1 MKKKILAVLLS
12 LVMILSVFPVSA
24 FAEAEPEII
33 LYVTPD
39 KTEAK
44 IGDVV
49 TYTISMWWKNP
60 ILCFEYDVVFP
71 EGLEYVKGSGKAV
84 DGTAVLLGLDGYAF
98 TDSQESLNGGLRTN
112 GYKAEAFAMPS
123 GYDEVALTVLK
134 AKVTDEAV
142 GKDLSVELQFEDT
155 FLSGA
160 DEIISNVSVV
170 NRVKV
175 TAEDAVHS
183 HTEVIDEAVEADCIN
198 TGLTEGSHC
207 SECGEILISQDVI
220 PANGHTEVTETVDGK
235 VVVSCSVCGKVL
247 SETSLP
253 EISDDTWVALYIT
266 PDKTNVKAGDE
277 INYTVSMWWRE
288 PIICFEYD
296 VVLPAGL
303 EFVTGS
309 GSIVNATRSLL
320 GGLEGYYWTE
330 ECFDGGYRTNGFHSL
345 PFAMPEGYDMVDMTT
360 FKVKV
365 TESVSEGD
373 NLEIDANHFAMAD
386 SNFEVIE
393 AVEVLN
399 TVTVTVAH
407 TCKAENL
414 VFHAGTEADCVNDG
428 IKDSYVCQ
436 CGKIYLDEN
445 AANEVSEEELV
456 ISALGH
462 TEVTDEGVE
471 AGCTNTG
478 LSEGKHC
485 SVCGEVLVAQE
496 EISALGHTEKTETI
510 PATCTSDG
518 KTTTACT
525 VCGETLSEETIP
537 ASGHTEV
544 IDEAVEP
551 DCENDGLTE
560 GKRCSVCGEI
570 LVAQEVVPALG
581 HSYETEVTAPDC
593 TEKGYTTY
601 TCTVCGD
608 NFVSDYVDALGHTEK
623 TTIIDATCTEDG
635 KTTTVCTVCGETV
648 SEETIPAPGHTEVV
662 DEAVAPDCINTGLT
676 EGKHCEV
683 CGEIL
688 VAQEEIPALGHTEVI
703 DEAVTPDCTNEGLT
717 EGKHCSV
724 CGEVLVAQEEVPAL
738 GHTEVI
744 DEAVEPDCEND
755 GLTEGKRCSVCG
767 EILVAQEVVPALGH
781 SYETEVTAPDCTE
794 KGYTTYTCT
803 VCGDNFVS
811 DYVDALG
818 HTEKTTIIDATC
830 TEDGKTTT
838 VCTVCGETVSEE
850 TIPAP
855 GHTEVVDEAVAPDC
869 INTGLTEGKHC
880 EVCGEILVA
889 QEEIPALGHTEVID
903 EAVTPDCTNEGLTEG
918 KHCEVCGEVLV
929 AQEEVPALGHT
940 EVVDEAVAP
949 DCVNT
954 GLTEGRHC
962 SVCGETIVAQEVVPA
977 LGHTYDS
984 GYTPPTCTEPGK
996 ITGSCTVCGETFSEQ
1011 EIPATG
1017 HTEVIDEA
1025 VTPDCTNEGLTEGK
1039 HCEVCGEVLV
1049 AQETVPALG
1058 HTEVID
1064 EAVTPD
1070 CTNEGLTEGK
1080 HCEVCGEVLVAQETV
1095 PALGHTEVIDEAVTP
1110 DCTNE
1115 GLTEGKHCEV
1125 CGEILVAQETVPALG
1140 HTEVIDEAVAPDCT
1154 NEGLTEGKHCEVC
1167 SEVLVA
1173 QETVPALGH
1182 TESEAVTENNV
1193 SPDCVND
1200 GSYDTV
1206 VYCTVCESEL
1216 SRETITV
1223 PALGHT
1229 EVIDEAV
1236 EPDCVNTGLTEGK
1249 HCEVCGEV
1257 LVAQEEVPALG
1268 HTEVI
1273 DEAVT
1278 PDCTNE
1284 GLTEGKHCE
1293 VCGEILTAQE
1303 TVPALGHT
1311 PADAVEENSVRP
1323 TPTQDGS
1330 YDMVT
1335 YCSVCGEELE
1345 RKTVVIPATGHTP
1358 GEWVEENR
1366 KEATCTENGSYDRVI
1381 YCVDEGCDGVELS
1394 RETFVIYATGHV
1406 KGEWTETK
1414 APTCTAMGEE
1424 TIFCT
1429 ACGEV
1434 LETRE
1439 TEKLSHSYGEWIPL
1453 TEADCTHAGSQ
1464 YRECADCDAKETGL
1478 IPALGHTEGTWK
1490 ETKAATCTGAGEE
1503 TLFCTVCGGIVDTR
1517 ETEKLPHSYGEW
1529 ISLTE
1534 ADCIHD
1540 GSQYRECADCDA
1552 KETDVIPALGHS
1564 YEAVATAPTM
1574 TSEGYTT
1581 YTCSVCGDSY
1591 VDDIVPPLT
1600 AVITGTVTSF
1610 RSDTDEIT
1618 IELIADGETDPAYT
1632 IVVTGNS
1639 AEYSLDGVT
1648 AGEYILRVSKKDHVT
1663 REYAITVES
1672 QESVVDL
1679 KIHLVGDVDGNGKV
1693 NTIDASKANAHAR
1706 GVQYL
1711 GDYESS
1717 CGDVN
1722 FDTRLNTPD
1731 VARINAHARSVE
1743 FLW

>member
-39 KTEAK
+39 KAEAK

-207 SECGEILISQDVI
+207 SECGEILIAQDVI

-266 PDKTNVKAGDE
+266 PDKTDVKAGDE

-393 AVEVLN
+393 AIEVKN
-399 TVTVTVAH
+399 TVVATVAH
-407 TCKAENL
+407 ICKAENL

-445 AANEVSEEELV
+445 AVNEVSEEELV

-485 SVCGEVLVAQE
+485 SVCGEVLVSQE
-496 EISALGHTEKTETI
+496 KIPALGHTEKTETI

-525 VCGETLSEETIP
+525 VCGEIISEETIP

-662 DEAVAPDCINTGLT
+662 DEAVAPDCTNTGLT

-688 VAQEEIPALGHTEVI
+688 VAQEVVPALGHTEVI
-703 DEAVTPDCTNEGLT
+703 DEAVEPDCTNEGLT

-744 DEAVEPDCEND
+744 DEAVEPDC
-755 GLTEGKRCSVCG
+755 
-767 EILVAQEVVPALGH
+767 
-781 SYETEVTAPDCTE
+781 
-794 KGYTTYTCT
+794 
-803 VCGDNFVS
+803 
-811 DYVDALG
+811 
-818 HTEKTTIIDATC
+818 
-830 TEDGKTTT
+830 
-838 VCTVCGETVSEE
+838 
-850 TIPAP
+850 
-855 GHTEVVDEAVAPDC
+855 
-869 INTGLTEGKHC
+869 
-880 EVCGEILVA
+880 
-889 QEEIPALGHTEVID
+889 
-903 EAVTPDCTNEGLTEG
+903 TNE
-918 KHCEVCGEVLV
+918 
-929 AQEEVPALGHT
+929 
-940 EVVDEAVAP
+940 
-949 DCVNT
+949 

-1039 HCEVCGEVLV
+1039 HCSVCGVVLV
-1049 AQETVPALG
+1049 AQEEVPALG

-1064 EAVTPD
+1064 EAVTPDCTNEGLTEGKHCEVCGEILVAQEEVPALGHTEVIDEAVAPD

-1095 PALGHTEVIDEAVTP
+1095 PALGHTEVIDEAVAP

-1125 CGEILVAQETVPALG
+1125 CG
-1140 HTEVIDEAVAPDCT
+1140 
-1154 NEGLTEGKHCEVC
+1154 
-1167 SEVLVA
+1167 EVLVA

-1257 LVAQEEVPALG
+1257 LEAQEEVPALG

-1358 GEWVEENR
+1358 GEWVQENR

-1429 ACGEV
+1429 VCGEV
-1434 LETRE
+1434 LEMRE

-1639 AEYSLDGVT
+1639 AEYSLENVE

-1672 QESVVDL
+1672 QESVIDL

-1711 GDYESS
+1711 DDYEAS

>member
-1 MKKKILAVLLS
+1 MKKKFLAVLLS

-24 FAEAEPEII
+24 FAEAGPEII

-39 KTEAK
+39 KSEAK

-60 ILCFEYDVVFP
+60 IICFEYDVVFP
-71 EGLEYVKGSGKAV
+71 VGLEYVGDSGRTV
-84 DGTAVLLGLDGYAF
+84 DGVSDLLGLDGYAF
-98 TDSQESLNGGLRTN
+98 TDAHSGFNDGLRTN
-112 GYKAEAFAMPS
+112 GYRAEAFAMPS

-134 AKVTDEAV
+134 AKVTEEALE
-142 GKDLSVELQFEDT
+142 KDLSVELLFDDT
-155 FLSGA
+155 FMNA
-160 DEIISNVSVV
+160 ENEIVTDVNVV

-175 TAEDAVHS
+175 TAEDDVHS
-183 HTEVIDEAVEADCIN
+183 HTEVIDEAVEADCTN
-198 TGLTEGSHC
+198 TGLTQGSHC
-207 SECGEILISQDVI
+207 ENCGEILTPQDFI
-220 PANGHTEVTETVDGK
+220 PALGHTEVTETVDGK
-235 VVVSCSVCGKVL
+235 VVVSCSVCGEVL

-266 PDKTNVKAGDE
+266 PDKTDVKIGDE

-309 GSIVNATRSLL
+309 GSIVNETRSLL

-373 NLEIDANHFAMAD
+373 SLELNANHFAMAD

-393 AVEVLN
+393 AIEVKN
-399 TVTVTVAH
+399 TVVATVAH

-436 CGKIYLDEN
+436 CGKLYLDEN
-445 AANEVSEEELV
+445 GVNEVSEEQLV

-462 TEVTDEGVE
+462 TEVTDAGVAPDCTSEGLTEGKHCYVCGEVLTAQEEIPALGHTEKTETVPATCTEDGKTTVVCTVCGEILSEETISAFGHTEISDEAVE
-471 AGCTNTG
+471 PDCENTG
-478 LSEGKHC
+478 LTEGKHC
-485 SVCGEVLVAQE
+485 SVCGEILIAQE
-496 EISALGHTEKTETI
+496 EI
-510 PATCTSDG
+510 
-518 KTTTACT
+518 
-525 VCGETLSEETIP
+525 
-537 ASGHTEV
+537 
-544 IDEAVEP
+544 
-551 DCENDGLTE
+551 
-560 GKRCSVCGEI
+560 
-570 LVAQEVVPALG
+570 PALG

-601 TCTVCGD
+601 TCSVCGD
-608 NFVSDYVDALGHTEK
+608 KFISDYVDEYGHTEK
-623 TTIIDATCTEDG
+623 TETTPATCTEDG
-635 KTTTVCTVCGETV
+635 KTTVTCTVCGETL
-648 SEETIPAPGHTEVV
+648 SEETIS
-662 DEAVAPDCINTGLT
+662 
-676 EGKHCEV
+676 
-683 CGEIL
+683 
-688 VAQEEIPALGHTEVI
+688 ALGHTEVI
-703 DEAVTPDCTNEGLT
+703 DEAV
-717 EGKHCSV
+717 
-724 CGEVLVAQEEVPAL
+724 
-738 GHTEVI
+738 
-744 DEAVEPDCEND
+744 
-755 GLTEGKRCSVCG
+755 
-767 EILVAQEVVPALGH
+767 
-781 SYETEVTAPDCTE
+781 
-794 KGYTTYTCT
+794 
-803 VCGDNFVS
+803 
-811 DYVDALG
+811 DA
-818 HTEKTTIIDATC
+818 
-830 TEDGKTTT
+830 
-838 VCTVCGETVSEE
+838 
-850 TIPAP
+850 
-855 GHTEVVDEAVAPDC
+855 
-869 INTGLTEGKHC
+869 
-880 EVCGEILVA
+880 
-889 QEEIPALGHTEVID
+889 
-903 EAVTPDCTNEGLTEG
+903 DCTNEGLTEG
-918 KHCEVCGEVLV
+918 KHCEVCGEILT
-929 AQEEVPALGHT
+929 AQETIPALGHTEGEAVVENNISPDCVNDGSYDTVVYCTVCGAELSRETFTVPALGHT
-940 EVVDEAVAP
+940 EVVDEAVEPDCTNTGLTEGRHCEACAEVLAEQEIIPALGHTEIIDEAVAP
-949 DCVNT
+949 DCENT

-962 SVCGETIVAQEVVPA
+962 SVCGEVLVAQETVPA

-1017 HTEVIDEA
+1017 HKPGEWIVTVQATCTETGEQIKTCTVCGSVVATEEIPAPGHTEIIDAA
-1025 VTPDCTNEGLTEGK
+1025 VAPDCTNEGLTEGK
-1039 HCEVCGEVLV
+1039 HCEVCGEVL
-1049 AQETVPALG
+1049 AEQEVIPALG

-1064 EAVTPD
+1064 EAVAPD
-1070 CTNEGLTEGK
+1070 CTNGGLTEGK
-1080 HCEVCGEVLVAQETV
+1080 HCEVCGEILVSQEEVPALGHAEVIDEAVAPDCTNGGLTEGKHCEVCGEILVSQETVPARGHIQSEEVTENNVSPDCVNDGSYDTVVYCTVCTEELSRETITV
-1095 PALGHTEVIDEAVTP
+1095 PALGHTEIVDEAVEP

-1125 CGEILVAQETVPALG
+1125 CGEILVAQEAVPALG
-1140 HTEVIDEAVAPDCT
+1140 HTEI
-1154 NEGLTEGKHCEVC
+1154 
-1167 SEVLVA
+1167 
-1173 QETVPALGH
+1173 
-1182 TESEAVTENNV
+1182 
-1193 SPDCVND
+1193 
-1200 GSYDTV
+1200 
-1206 VYCTVCESEL
+1206 
-1216 SRETITV
+1216 
-1223 PALGHT
+1223 
-1229 EVIDEAV
+1229 IDEAV
-1236 EPDCVNTGLTEGK
+1236 E
-1249 HCEVCGEV
+1249 
-1257 LVAQEEVPALG
+1257 
-1268 HTEVI
+1268 
-1273 DEAVT
+1273 

-1293 VCGEILTAQE
+1293 VCGEILIAQEAVPALGHTEIIDEAVAPDCTNEGLTEGKRCEVCGEILVAQE

-1335 YCSVCGEELE
+1335 YCSVCGEELD
-1345 RKTVVIPATGHTP
+1345 RKTIVIPATGHTP

-1381 YCVDEGCDGVELS
+1381 YCIDEGCDGVELS
-1394 RETFVIYATGHV
+1394 RETFVIHATGHV

-1429 ACGEV
+1429 VCGEV

-1439 TEKLSHSYGEWIPL
+1439 TEKIPHSYGEWIPL

-1464 YRECADCDAKETGL
+1464 YRECDECDAKETG
-1478 IPALGHTEGTWK
+1478 IVPALGHTEGTWK
-1490 ETKAATCTGAGEE
+1490 ETKAATCTGSGEE
-1503 TLFCTVCGGIVDTR
+1503 TLFCTVCGGIIDTR

-1529 ISLTE
+1529 ILLTE

-1540 GSQYRECADCDA
+1540 GSQYRKCADCDA

-1564 YEAVATAPTM
+1564 YEDVVTEPTM

-1618 IELIADGETDPAYT
+1618 IELVRDGETEAAYT
-1632 IVVTGNS
+1632 ITVAGNS

-1663 REYAITVES
+1663 RKYEITVES
-1672 QESVVDL
+1672 QESVIDL